1 MVQKGLVIVFTGNGK
16 GKTSAALGVA
26 LRSCG
31 HHMHV
36 SLVHFIKTSS
46 VSGEERAAE
55 RLRPEL
61 EIVSFGRGFVKQ
73 MGDNLPFAEHQRA
86 AADALAAARQRISS
100 NFWDV
105 VILDEINNAVSL
117 GLLDV
122 RELLDLL
129 TRRPPRLHVILTG
142 RDAHPDIIA
151 LADMVT
157 EMNDI
162 KHPFESGLPAQQGID
177 Y

>member
-1 MVQKGLVIVFTGNGK
+1 MQKGLVIVFTGNGK

-31 HHMHV
+31 HHMYV
-36 SLVHFIKTSS
+36 ALVHFIKTPA

-55 RLRPEL
+55 RLKPEL
-61 EIVSFGRGFVKQ
+61 EIVSFGKGFVKHL
-73 MGDNLPFAEHQRA
+73 GDNLPFDEHKKA
-86 AADALAAARQRISS
+86 AADALAAARQRVRSGS
-100 NFWDV
+100 WDV
-105 VILDEINNAVSL
+105 LILDEINNAVNL
-117 GLLDV
+117 GLLEIQDV
-122 RELLDLL
+122 LDLL
-129 TRRPPRLHVILTG
+129 RERPPRLHVILTG

-162 KHPFESGLPAQQGID
+162 KHPFENGTPAQQGID